1 MIKRHVK
8 TGAAVVLAGALF
20 AAGGM
25 GAAAAKDLI
34 TGDDI
39 AKNTITSNNLA
50 SGSVGASELKGGV
63 LDGIKGDKGEKG
75 DDGKRGP
82 KGDTGP
88 QGPAG
93 EAGTAGAEGVR
104 GLEGPAGPQGIQGA
118 PGTPGAPGPQGVPG
132 PQGPA
137 GDPASDV
144 AGTVAS
150 YLTTDPAVISL
161 IGGTFATRATQIGT
175 LTLPA
180 GSYVLTGNAFFGSQ
194 AAVSGKTRLQL
205 ALRTT
210 AGDDVGTCFTGATST
225 LANREI
231 TCSST
236 RVVTFASET
245 TIKVFAF
252 GYADDQGSA
261 DSGKFGVQSYV
272 TAVRA

>member
-1 MIKRHVK
+1 MIKRHMK

-25 GAAAAKDLI
+25 GTATAAKMISGSDIEDNSI
-34 TGDDI
+34 T
-39 AKNTITSNNLA
+39 AQQLA
-50 SGSVGASELKGGV
+50 GGSVGESELKNGV
-63 LDGIKGDKGEKG
+63 LKGVKGEKG

-93 EAGTAGAEGVR
+93 ESGAAGAEGVR
-104 GLEGPAGPQGIQGA
+104 GLQGA
-118 PGTPGAPGPQGVPG
+118 DGAPGPQGIPGAQGPQG

-144 AGTVAS
+144 AGTVAG
-150 YLTTDPAVISL
+150 YLTTDPTLINQ
-161 IGGTFATRATQIGT
+161 IGGTFSTRATELGT

-180 GSYVLTGNAFFGSQ
+180 GTYVLTGNAFFGSQ
-194 AAVSGKTRLQL
+194 VAVSGKTRLQL
-205 ALRTT
+205 ALRTV
-210 AGDDVGTCFTGATST
+210 AGEDVGTCFTGATSQ
-225 LANREI
+225 LANRET
-231 TCSST
+231 TCSTT
-236 RVVTFASET
+236 RVVEFAST
-245 TIKVFAF
+245 TVVRVLGF

-261 DSGKFGVQSYV
+261 DGGKFGVVSYV